1 MPSHYGKMN
10 GDKKAKK
17 PMAKKPASRKPA
29 SKKGSNA
36 MKEKMAKQYI
46 GGIGLGIRLLMDN
59 SKPGTDPFSPDNPLI
74 FATGPLSG
82 TMGPTAGNG
91 YAVVSKS
98 PATGGVAESKA
109 HGFFG
114 PELKRAGYD
123 AVPTADDGARPAELP
138 TWPGR

>member
-1 MPSHYGKMN
+1 MFAYSGRVLRVDLATGKAETEALN
-10 GDKKAKK
+10 
-17 PMAKKPASRKPA
+17 
-29 SKKGSNA
+29 
-36 MKEKMAKQYI
+36 ETLAKQYI
-46 GGIGLGIRLLMDN
+46 GGIGLGIQLLMHN
-59 SKPGTDPFSPDNPLI
+59 SNAGTEPFSPDNPLI

-123 AVPTADDGARPAELP
+123 AVLVASGVALLVVAAVAPRLTAAPRPA
-138 TWPGR
+138 

>member
-1 MPSHYGKMN
+1 LFAYSGRVLRVDLATGKAETEALN
-10 GDKKAKK
+10 
-17 PMAKKPASRKPA
+17 
-29 SKKGSNA
+29 
-36 MKEKMAKQYI
+36 ETLVKQYI
-46 GGIGLGIRLLMDN
+46 GGIGLGIQLLMHN
-59 SKPGTDPFSPDNPLI
+59 SKAGTEPFSPDNPLI

-114 PELKRAGYD
+114 PELKRAG
-123 AVPTADDGARPAELP
+123 
-138 TWPGR
+138 